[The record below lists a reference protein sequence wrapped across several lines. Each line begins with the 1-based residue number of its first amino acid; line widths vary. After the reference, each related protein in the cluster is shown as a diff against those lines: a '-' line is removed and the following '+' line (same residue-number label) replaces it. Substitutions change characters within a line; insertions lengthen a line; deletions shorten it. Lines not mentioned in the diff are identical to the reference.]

1 MTAAAPEPIR
11 TAIIGFGL
19 AGSVFHGPLLA
30 ADPSY
35 RIDAIVTADP
45 GRAAAAA
52 ASYPGARIL
61 DKPERLWDSA
71 DRLDLVVIASPTP
84 GHVPL
89 ADAAIDAGVSLVI
102 EKPFAVTRAEGERL
116 IDRAARAGVVLTV
129 FQNRRW
135 DGDFLTVQDLVS
147 RGELGTV
154 TRFESRFEWLNPR
167 PRPAWKTET
176 SGAEGGG
183 VAYDLGSHLVDQALA
198 LFGPVAE
205 SYGEF
210 ERRRTGTVNDDDSFV
225 ALRHASG
232 VISHLWMSSLVAQR
246 GPRFR
251 VLSAGSAFVTWG
263 LDSQEGQLASGMSAS
278 DPRFGVYEAEGRLG
292 TDAEPVPVGIKPG
305 QYREFYARLAA
316 ALQHGGPVP
325 VDPREALQAI
335 AIIESL
341 HASSARA

>member
-1 MTAAAPEPIR
+1 M
-11 TAIIGFGL
+11 
-19 AGSVFHGPLLA
+19 
-30 ADPSY
+30 
-35 RIDAIVTADP
+35 
-45 GRAAAAA
+45 
-52 ASYPGARIL
+52 
-61 DKPERLWDSA
+61 
-71 DRLDLVVIASPTP
+71 VIASPTP

-102 EKPFAVTRAEGERL
+102 EKPFAVTRADGERL

-135 DGDFLTVQDLVS
+135 DGDFLTVQNLVS

-176 SGAEGGG
+176 SGTEGGG

-198 LFGPVAE
+198 LFGPVVE
-205 SYGEF
+205 SYGKF
-210 ERRRTGTVNDDDSFV
+210 EAQPRDGKRRRRFV

-263 LDSQEGQLASGMSAS
+263 LDPQESQLANGMSAS

-292 TDAEPVPVGIKPG
+292 TDAEPVSVGIKPG

-316 ALQHGGPVP
+316 ALRHGGPVP
-325 VDPREALQAI
+325 VDPREALEAI
-335 AIIESL
+335 GIIESL
-341 HASSARA
+341 HASSARV

>member
-1 MTAAAPEPIR
+1 MTAAVQEPIR

-52 ASYPGARIL
+52 ARYPGARIL
-61 DKPERLWDSA
+61 DKPARLWDSA

-84 GHVPL
+84 GHVAL

-102 EKPFAVTRAEGERL
+102 EKPLAVTRADGERL
-116 IDRAARAGVVLTV
+116 IDRAARAGVLLTV

-135 DGDFLTVQDLVS
+135 DGDFLTVQDLVG

-176 SGAEGGG
+176 SGIEGGG
-183 VAYDLGSHLVDQALA
+183 VAYDLGAHLVDQALA

-205 SYGEF
+205 VYGEF
-210 ERRRTGTVNDDDSFV
+210 EMRRPGAVNDDDSFM

-232 VISHLWMSSLVAQR
+232 VTSHLWMSSLVAQR

-251 VLSAGSAFVTWG
+251 VLGSGTAFVTWG
-263 LDSQEGQLASGMSAS
+263 LDPQEGQLASGMSAS
-278 DPRFGVYEAEGRLG
+278 DPRFGGYEAEGRLG
-292 TDAEPVPVGIKPG
+292 TDAEPVRVGIKPG

-316 ALQHGGPVP
+316 ALRHGGPVP
-325 VDPREALQAI
+325 VDPREALEAI

-341 HASSARA
+341 HASSARV